1 MLEGG
6 WRTTA
11 KLPRRVVVELSPS
24 EFEKLDRA
32 CGGVPVADLLRVIA
46 LRLAQEKPS
55 EQLPA
60 P

>member
-32 CGGVPVADLLRVIA
+32 CGLEFRLLICFA
-46 LRLAQEKPS
+46 
-55 EQLPA
+55 
-60 P
+60 